1 MLRFEL
7 LNRLDS
13 TREDLYKNSHLLN
26 EGVLLVGELLSVLSN
41 DTNPLIKENFHLFK
55 KSFYATTDSGI
66 QSNSSTLSTL
76 SMPNLTLPVQTS
88 ALISNSNSAPNLHQ
102 EESDIDPIDT
112 VRSLTAVHARLSNI
126 KEEEEEYLH
135 NTLKYIDD
143 DDEEEEE
150 EVEAQHMSVQTTE
163 DDNQRFFSKL

>member
-1 MLRFEL
+1 TYRKVMARVIKRFLLHKQREEQEEIREGDFEELKQDVQMLRFEL

-13 TREDLYKNSHLLN
+13 TRDDLYKNSHLLN

-88 ALISNSNSAPNLHQ
+88 ALISNSNSAPNLYQ
-102 EESDIDPIDT
+102 E
-112 VRSLTAVHARLSNI
+112 
-126 KEEEEEYLH
+126 
-135 NTLKYIDD
+135 
-143 DDEEEEE
+143 
-150 EVEAQHMSVQTTE
+150 
-163 DDNQRFFSKL
+163 